1 MNLNTLLDLAIMIFA
16 GMFCGRMA
24 KHVHLPNV
32 TGYLVA
38 GLLIGPSVFGLLSED
53 FLTTINIISD
63 VALGFIAFSIGNEF
77 KMSYFK
83 RVGVA
88 PIVIACLESLFAV
101 VFVVLGLLIAGQ
113 RSCSCLLYHST
124 SSSQTLPLD
133 GNISPKPRS
142 FT

>member
-63 VALGFIAFSIGNEF
+63 VALGFIAFAIGNEF
-77 KMSYFK
+77 RLEDLRKTGRQAFII
-83 RVGVA
+83 G
-88 PIVIACLESLFAV
+88 IVPTQEITVTSCPCARSAFA
-101 VFVVLGLLIAGQ
+101 
-113 RSCSCLLYHST
+113 CSCT
-124 SSSQTLPLD
+124 
-133 GNISPKPRS
+133 
-142 FT
+142 